1 MTRTLLIMAGGTGGH
16 IMPGLAIAE
25 TMRARGWAI
34 RWLGTA
40 HGMENRLVPEAGIA
54 LDTIAFAGMRGK
66 GLGHTLRGLGQLVG
80 GLFDSIR
87 FVSKLKPH
95 AVLGMGG
102 YVTVPGGFATA
113 LARIPLALMNSDSA
127 LLLSNRA
134 LKPFATRL
142 MFGLPGRVEESG
154 RGGKCRAVWTGSP
167 VRAAIG
173 SLAPPAER
181 YAARSG
187 PLRVLVLGGSLGA
200 AALNR
205 NVPLAL
211 ATIAED
217 QRPIVVHQ
225 AGAQHAEALA
235 AVYRDVG
242 VVASVEPFIDDMAA
256 RYAEAD
262 LVICRAGA
270 ITVSELTAAG
280 VASVL
285 VPLLASTTTHQRDN
299 AIYLERAG
307 AAVHLPQS
315 SLDAQSLA
323 ALLTSL
329 TRQRLTTM
337 AEAARGLGK
346 PQATATVAD
355 EIEAIA
361 RKDDDADRVV
371 VVNR

>member
-34 RWLGTA
+34 RWLGTS

-54 LDTIAFAGMRGK
+54 LDTIAFAGLRGK
-66 GLGHTLRGLGQLVG
+66 GIGHALRGLGQLIA
-80 GLFDSIR
+80 GLVESVR

-102 YVTVPGGFATA
+102 YVTVPGGFAAA
-113 LARIPLALMNSDSA
+113 LSRVPLALMNSDSS

-142 MFGLPGRVEESG
+142 MFGLPGKVQEEG
-154 RGGKCRAVWTGSP
+154 DKAVWTGSP

-173 SLAPPAER
+173 AMPSPTAR
-181 YAARSG
+181 YAARRG

-200 AALNR
+200 ATLNR

-211 ATIAED
+211 ATLAETD
-217 QRPIVVHQ
+217 RPIVTHQ
-225 AGAQHAEALA
+225 AGARHADALA

-242 VVASVEPFIDDMAA
+242 VTASVEPFIDDMAA
-256 RYAEAD
+256 RYADTD

-270 ITVSELTAAG
+270 ITISELTTAG

-299 AIYLERAG
+299 AIYLASAG
-307 AAVHLPQS
+307 AAVHLPQAE
-315 SLDAQSLA
+315 LAADSLA
-323 ALLTSL
+323 ALLRSF
-329 TRQRLTTM
+329 TRDRLCEM
-337 AEAARGLGK
+337 AEAARAIGK
-346 PQATATVAD
+346 PHATATVAD

-361 RKDDDADRVV
+361 RKDTA
-371 VVNR
+371 

>member
-25 TMRARGWAI
+25 TMKARGWAI

-54 LDTIAFAGMRGK
+54 LDTIAFAGLRGK
-66 GLGHTLRGLGQLVG
+66 GIGHTVRGIGELVA
-80 GLFDSIR
+80 GLFESIR
-87 FVSKLKPH
+87 FIAKLKPH

-102 YVTVPGGFATA
+102 YVTVPGG
-113 LARIPLALMNSDSA
+113 LAAAISRVPLALMNSDSS
-127 LLLSNRA
+127 LLMSNRA
-134 LKPFATRL
+134 LKPFAMRL
-142 MFGLPGRVEESG
+142 MFGLPGKIDEAG
-154 RGGKCRAVWTGSP
+154 DKAMWTGSP

-173 SLAPPAER
+173 ALPPPAVR
-181 YAARSG
+181 YAARMG

-200 AALNR
+200 ATLNR

-211 ATIAED
+211 ATLPEAD
-217 QRPIVVHQ
+217 RPIVIHQ
-225 AGAQHAEALA
+225 AGAQHAEALS

-242 VVASVEPFIDDMAA
+242 VAASVQPFIADMAA
-256 RYAEAD
+256 CYAEAD

-280 VASVL
+280 VASIL

-299 AIYLERAG
+299 AIWLAAAG
-307 AAVHLPQS
+307 AAVHLPQRE
-315 SLDAQSLA
+315 LTAQSLA
-323 ALLTSL
+323 TLLGSL
-329 TRQRLTTM
+329 TRERLLDM
-337 AEAARGLGK
+337 AEGARALGK

-361 RKDDDADRVV
+361 RKDLS
-371 VVNR
+371 

>member
-25 TMRARGWAI
+25 TMRARGWAV

-54 LDTIAFAGMRGK
+54 LDTIAFAGLRGK
-66 GLGHTLRGLGQLVG
+66 GLAQTLRGIGQFARGFKQSL
-80 GLFDSIR
+80 R
-87 FVSKLKPH
+87 FCARLKPH

-102 YVTVPGGFATA
+102 YVTVPGG
-113 LARIPLALMNSDSA
+113 LAAGVKRLPLVLMNSDSE

-134 LKPFATRL
+134 LKPFARRL
-142 MFGLPGRVEESG
+142 LFGLPGHIDEVGAKAR
-154 RGGKCRAVWTGSP
+154 WTGSP
-167 VRAAIG
+167 IRASIAA
-173 SLAPPAER
+173 LPAPAER
-181 YAARSG
+181 YARRAG

-200 AALNR
+200 AVLNR

-211 ATIAED
+211 AALSEAE
-217 QRPIVVHQ
+217 RPFVLHQ
-225 AGAQHAEALA
+225 AGAQHADALA

-242 VVASVEPFIDDMAA
+242 VIANVQPFIADMAA
-256 RYAEAD
+256 AYAEAD

-307 AAVHLPQS
+307 AAVHLAQAAMTAE
-315 SLDAQSLA
+315 SLS
-323 ALLTSL
+323 ALIRSF
-329 TRQRLTTM
+329 TRERLLSM
-337 AEAARGLGK
+337 AEAARSLGK
-346 PQATATVAD
+346 PMATETVAD
-355 EIEAIA
+355 EIESVA
-361 RKDDDADRVV
+361 REDAS
-371 VVNR
+371 

>member
-25 TMRARGWAI
+25 TMKARGWAI

-54 LDTIAFAGMRGK
+54 LDTIAFSGLRGK
-66 GLGHTLRGLGQLVG
+66 GLGHTLRGFVQLVA
-80 GLFDSIR
+80 GLFESVR
-87 FVSKLKPH
+87 FVSTLKPH

-102 YVTVPGGFATA
+102 YVTVPGGFAAA

-127 LLLSNRA
+127 LLMSNRA

-142 MFGLPGRVEESG
+142 MFGLPGQVDASDR
-154 RGGKCRAVWTGSP
+154 KAVWTGSP
-167 VRAAIG
+167 VRATIGAI
-173 SLAPPAER
+173 APPLAR

-187 PLRVLVLGGSLGA
+187 PLRLLVLGGSLGA
-200 AALNR
+200 ATLNR
-205 NVPLAL
+205 HVPLAL
-211 ATIAED
+211 ALLPEAD
-217 QRPIVVHQ
+217 RPVVVHQ
-225 AGAQHAEALA
+225 AGATHADALA

-242 VVASVEPFIDDMAA
+242 VAATVEPFIADMAA
-256 RYAEAD
+256 CYAAAD
-262 LVICRAGA
+262 LVVCRAGA
-270 ITVSELTAAG
+270 ITISELTAAG

-299 AIYLERAG
+299 AVWLAAAG
-307 AAVHLPQS
+307 AAIHLPQAELTAA
-315 SLDAQSLA
+315 SLS
-323 ALLTSL
+323 ALLASFS
-329 TRQRLTTM
+329 RDRLTEM
-337 AEAARGLGK
+337 AEAARALGK

-361 RKDDDADRVV
+361 RKDVA
-371 VVNR
+371 

>member
-25 TMRARGWAI
+25 TMQARGWAI
-34 RWLGTA
+34 RWLGTS

-54 LDTIAFAGMRGK
+54 LDTIAFSGMRGK
-66 GLGHTLRGLGQLVG
+66 GLAHALRGLVQLVA
-80 GLFDSIR
+80 GLLESVR
-87 FVSKLKPH
+87 FVSTLKPH

-102 YVTVPGGFATA
+102 YVTVPGGFAAA

-134 LKPFATRL
+134 LKPFASRL
-142 MFGLPGRVEESG
+142 MFGLPGRVDASD
-154 RGGKCRAVWTGSP
+154 RKAVWTGSP

-173 SLAPPAER
+173 AMPPPAGR
-181 YAARSG
+181 YAARRG
-187 PLRVLVLGGSLGA
+187 PLRLLVIGGSLGA
-200 AALNR
+200 ATLNR
-205 NVPLAL
+205 HVPLAL
-211 ATIAED
+211 AM
-217 QRPIVVHQ
+217 RPEADRPVVVHQ
-225 AGAQHAEALA
+225 AGAAHAEALA

-242 VVASVEPFIDDMAA
+242 VAATVEPFIADIAA
-256 RYAEAD
+256 CYAAAD

-299 AIYLERAG
+299 AVYLAAAG
-307 AAVHLPQS
+307 AAIHLPQAE
-315 SLDAQSLA
+315 LTAASLA
-323 ALLTSL
+323 ALLASF
-329 TRQRLTTM
+329 TRDRLAGM
-337 AEAARGLGK
+337 AEAARALGK

-361 RKDDDADRVV
+361 RKESA
-371 VVNR
+371 

>member
-25 TMRARGWAI
+25 AMRARGWAI

-54 LDTIAFAGMRGK
+54 LDTIAFAGLRGK
-66 GLGHTLRGLGQLVG
+66 GIGHALRGAGQLIG
-80 GLFDSIR
+80 GLFASIR
-87 FVSKLKPH
+87 FVARLKPH

-102 YVTVPGGFATA
+102 YVTVPGGFAAA
-113 LARIPLALMNSDSA
+113 LSRVPLALMNSDSS
-127 LLLSNRA
+127 LLMSNRA
-134 LKPFATRL
+134 LLPFATRL
-142 MFGLPGRVEESG
+142 MFGLPGQVQDAG
-154 RGGKCRAVWTGSP
+154 DKAVWTGSP

-173 SLAPPAER
+173 ALPSP
-181 YAARSG
+181 AARYGSRRG

-200 AALNR
+200 ATLNR

-211 ATIAED
+211 ASLSED
-217 QRPIVVHQ
+217 ERPIVVHQ
-225 AGAQHAEALA
+225 AGAQHADALA
-235 AVYRDVG
+235 AAYRDVA
-242 VVASVEPFIDDMAA
+242 VAASVEPFIADMAA

-307 AAVHLPQS
+307 AAVHVPQAE
-315 SLDAQSLA
+315 LDAGSLA
-323 ALLTSL
+323 ALLRSL
-329 TRQRLTTM
+329 TRDRLRRM
-337 AEAARGLGK
+337 AEAARGIGK

-361 RKDDDADRVV
+361 RKEIA
-371 VVNR
+371 

>member
-25 TMRARGWAI
+25 TMRARGWAV

-54 LDTIAFAGMRGK
+54 LDTIAFAGLRGK
-66 GLGHTLRGLGQLVG
+66 GFAHTLRGIGQFAQGTVESL
-80 GLFDSIR
+80 R
-87 FVSKLKPH
+87 FFLHLKPH

-102 YVTVPGGFATA
+102 YVTVPGGFAAA

-134 LKPFATRL
+134 LKPFARRL
-142 MFGLPGRVEESG
+142 LFGLPGPVDRIG
-154 RGGKCRAVWTGSP
+154 AKAVWTGSP
-167 VRAAIG
+167 VRAAIAA
-173 SLAPPAER
+173 LPAPAER
-181 YAARSG
+181 YASRVG

-200 AALNR
+200 ATLNR
-205 NVPLAL
+205 HVPLAL
-211 ATIAED
+211 AALQGRCAEAD
-217 QRPIVVHQ
+217 RPRVVHQ
-225 AGAQHAEALA
+225 AGAEHAAALA
-235 AVYRDVG
+235 AAYRDVG
-242 VVASVEPFIDDMAA
+242 VAAVVEPFIADMAA

-285 VPLLASTTTHQRDN
+285 VPLVASTTAHQRDN
-299 AIYLERAG
+299 ALYLERAG
-307 AAVHLPQS
+307 AAVQLPQDT
-315 SLDAQSLA
+315 LTADSLA
-323 ALLTSL
+323 TLLASF
-329 TRQRLTTM
+329 TRERLRTM
-337 AEAARGLGK
+337 AEAARALGK
-346 PQATATVAD
+346 PHATESVAD

-361 RKDDDADRVV
+361 RKEAA
-371 VVNR
+371 

>member
-54 LDTIAFAGMRGK
+54 LDTIAFAGLRGK
-66 GLGHTLRGLGQLVG
+66 GFGHALRGVGQLIG
-80 GLFDSIR
+80 GLVESIR
-87 FVSKLKPH
+87 FVAKLKPH

-102 YVTVPGGFATA
+102 YVTVPGGFAAA
-113 LARIPLALMNSDSA
+113 LVRIPLALMNADSS
-127 LLLSNRA
+127 LLMSNRA

-142 MFGLPGRVEESG
+142 MFGLPGKVDEA
-154 RGGKCRAVWTGSP
+154 GGKAVWTGSP

-173 SLAPPAER
+173 ALPPPAKR
-181 YAARSG
+181 FAGRSG

-200 AALNR
+200 ATLNR

-211 ATIAED
+211 ATLAPAD
-217 QRPIVVHQ
+217 RPIVVHQ
-225 AGAQHAEALA
+225 AGAQHAAALA

-242 VVASVEPFIDDMAA
+242 VAASVEPFIDDMAA

-299 AIYLERAG
+299 AIYLEGAG
-307 AAVHLPQS
+307 ASVHLPQAELTTE
-315 SLDAQSLA
+315 SLSK
-323 ALLTSL
+323 LLLSF
-329 TRQRLTTM
+329 TRDRLLTM

-361 RKDDDADRVV
+361 RKESA
-371 VVNR
+371 

>member
-54 LDTIAFAGMRGK
+54 LDTIAFAGLRGK
-66 GLGHTLRGLGQLVG
+66 GFGHALRGIGQLFT
-80 GLFDSIR
+80 GLVDSIR

-102 YVTVPGGFATA
+102 YVTVPGGFAAA
-113 LARIPLALMNSDSA
+113 LVRAPLALMNSDSS
-127 LLLSNRA
+127 LLMSNRA
-134 LKPFATRL
+134 LKPFASRL
-142 MFGLPGRVEESG
+142 MFGLPGKVAEAG
-154 RGGKCRAVWTGSP
+154 RSGKCKAVWTGSP

-173 SLAPPAER
+173 SMPPPATR
-181 YAARSG
+181 FAIRSG
-187 PLRVLVLGGSLGA
+187 PLRVLILGGSLGA
-200 AALNR
+200 ATLNR

-211 ATIAED
+211 AELDPAG
-217 QRPIVVHQ
+217 RPEVIHQ

-242 VVASVEPFIDDMAA
+242 VAASVRPFIADMAA
-256 RYAEAD
+256 CYAEAD

-280 VASVL
+280 IASIL

-299 AIYLERAG
+299 ALWLAAAG
-307 AAVHLPQS
+307 AAIHLPQAE
-315 SLDAQSLA
+315 LNAQSLA
-323 ALLTSL
+323 TLLRSF
-329 TRQRLTTM
+329 TRERLLTM
-337 AEAARGLGK
+337 AECARALGK
-346 PQATATVAD
+346 PQATDTVAD

-361 RKDDDADRVV
+361 RKDVA
-371 VVNR
+371 

>member
-25 TMRARGWAI
+25 VMRARGWAI

-54 LDTIAFAGMRGK
+54 LDTIAFAGLRGK
-66 GLGHTLRGLGQLVG
+66 GIGHALRGFGQLIG
-80 GLFDSIR
+80 GLFTSIR
-87 FVSKLKPH
+87 FVAKLKPH

-102 YVTVPGGFATA
+102 YVTVPGGLAAA
-113 LARIPLALMNSDSA
+113 LSRIPLALMNSDSS
-127 LLLSNRA
+127 LLMSNRA

-142 MFGLPGRVEESG
+142 MFGLPGRVDEAG
-154 RGGKCRAVWTGSP
+154 DKAVWTGSP
-167 VRAAIG
+167 VRAEIG
-173 SLAPPAER
+173 ALPPPAER
-181 YAARSG
+181 YASRSG

-200 AALNR
+200 ATLNR

-211 ATIAED
+211 ATIAVDE
-217 QRPIVVHQ
+217 RPIVVHQ
-225 AGAQHAEALA
+225 AGTQHADALA

-242 VVASVEPFIDDMAA
+242 VDARVEPFIADMAA

-262 LVICRAGA
+262 VVICRAGA
-270 ITVSELTAAG
+270 ITISELTAAG

-307 AAVHLPQS
+307 AAVHLPQVE
-315 SLDAQSLA
+315 LDAQSLS
-323 ALLTSL
+323 ALLRSF
-329 TRQRLTTM
+329 TRGRLLQM
-337 AEAARGLGK
+337 AEAARTIGK
-346 PQATATVAD
+346 PQATVTVAD

-361 RKDDDADRVV
+361 RKDVAEVV
-371 VVNR
+371 R

>member
-34 RWLGTA
+34 HWLGTA

-54 LDTIAFAGMRGK
+54 LDTIEFAGLRGK
-66 GLGHTLRGLGQLVG
+66 GIGHALRGFGQMVG
-80 GLFDSIR
+80 GLFESIR
-87 FVSKLKPH
+87 FVTRLKPH

-113 LARIPLALMNSDSA
+113 LARIPLALVNSDSA
-127 LLLSNRA
+127 LLLSNRM

-142 MFGLPGRVEESG
+142 MFGLPGTVEASG
-154 RGGKCRAVWTGSP
+154 DKAVWTGSP

-173 SLAPPAER
+173 RLPPPAER

-200 AALNR
+200 ATLNR

-211 ATIAED
+211 AAMAVAD
-217 QRPIVVHQ
+217 RPIVVHQ
-225 AGAQHAEALA
+225 AGAQHADALA
-235 AVYRDVG
+235 AAYRDVD
-242 VVASVEPFIDDMAA
+242 VTASVEPFIDDMAA

-285 VPLLASTTTHQRDN
+285 VPLLVSTTTHQRDN
-299 AIYLERAG
+299 AVYLERAG

-315 SLDAQSLA
+315 RLDAQSLA
-323 ALLTSL
+323 ALLTTL
-329 TRQRLTTM
+329 KRPRLMAM
-337 AEAARGLGK
+337 AEAARELGK

-361 RKDDDADRVV
+361 RKDDGREVL
-371 VVNR
+371 R

>member
-34 RWLGTA
+34 RWLGTS

-54 LDTIAFAGMRGK
+54 LDTIAFAGLRGK
-66 GLGHTLRGLGQLVG
+66 GIGHALRGFGQLIG
-80 GLFDSIR
+80 GLVESIR
-87 FVSKLKPH
+87 FVARLKPH

-102 YVTVPGGFATA
+102 YVTVPGGFAAA
-113 LARIPLALMNSDSA
+113 LARVPLALMNSDAS
-127 LLLSNRA
+127 LLMSNRA

-142 MFGLPGRVEESG
+142 MFGLPGKMDG
-154 RGGKCRAVWTGSP
+154 IGDKAVWTGSP

-173 SLAPPAER
+173 AMPPPAQR
-181 YAARSG
+181 FAGRSG
-187 PLRVLVLGGSLGA
+187 PLRILVLGGSLGA
-200 AALNR
+200 ATLNR
-205 NVPLAL
+205 HVPLAL
-211 ATIAED
+211 ATLAEAD
-217 QRPIVVHQ
+217 RPFVVHQ

-235 AVYRDVG
+235 AAYRDVG
-242 VVASVEPFIDDMAA
+242 VTASVEPFIVDMAA

-299 AIYLERAG
+299 AIYLEGAG
-307 AAVHLPQS
+307 AAVHLPQAG
-315 SLDAQSLA
+315 LTAESLA
-323 ALLTSL
+323 TLLATL
-329 TRQRLTTM
+329 GRDRLLAM
-337 AEAARGLGK
+337 AEAARAIGK

-355 EIEAIA
+355 TIEAIA
-361 RKDDDADRVV
+361 RKESA
-371 VVNR
+371 

>member
-54 LDTIAFAGMRGK
+54 LDTIAFAGLRGK
-66 GLGHTLRGLGQLVG
+66 GIGHALRGFVQFVRGLV
-80 GLFDSIR
+80 DSLR
-87 FVSKLKPH
+87 FVSRLKPH

-102 YVTVPGGFATA
+102 YVTVPGGLAAA
-113 LARIPLALMNSDSA
+113 LSRVPLALMNADAS

-142 MFGLPGRVEESG
+142 MFGLPGELHEYAPAG
-154 RGGKCRAVWTGSP
+154 RCKALWTGSP

-173 SLAPPAER
+173 AMPAPAER
-181 YAARSG
+181 FAQRSG
-187 PLRVLVLGGSLGA
+187 ALRLLVLGGSLGA
-200 AALNR
+200 ATLNR

-211 ATIAED
+211 AAMAHGE
-217 QRPIVVHQ
+217 RPIVVHQ
-225 AGAQHAEALA
+225 AGVQHAEALA

-262 LVICRAGA
+262 VVICRAGA
-270 ITVSELTAAG
+270 ITASELTAAG

-299 AIYLERAG
+299 AVYLAAAG
-307 AAVHLPQS
+307 AALHLPQAELS
-315 SLDAQSLA
+315 PIALA
-323 ALLTSL
+323 ALLRSL
-329 TRQRLTTM
+329 DRERLLSM
-337 AEAARGLGK
+337 AEAARALGK
-346 PQATATVAD
+346 PQASTSVAD

-361 RKDDDADRVV
+361 RKEVA
-371 VVNR
+371 